1 MFSIVVRVAE
11 GLALLGGLLLLT
23 LALMVTV
30 SVGGRALIPLGLGP
44 VPGDFELVE
53 MGSAIVVFFFLPWC
67 HLRGGHAAVD
77 LLVLHFPRG
86 AQRLVL
92 AVGDVLMLLV
102 WLVLTWR
109 LALGLLDKWRSA
121 ETTFILQLPLWWAYA
136 ACLLAAVLG
145 CGVYAACG
153 LRRLA
158 RRDATGAALA

>member
-1 MFSIVVRVAE
+1 MFSTVVRVAE
-11 GLALLGGLLLLT
+11 GLALLGGLLLLA
-23 LALMVTV
+23 LALMVTA

-77 LLVLHFPRG
+77 LLYTHFPRA
-86 AQRLVL
+86 AQRWVL
-92 AVGDVLMLLV
+92 AAGDGLMLLV

-136 ACLLAAVLG
+136 ACLVAAMLG
-145 CGVYAACG
+145 CTVYAACC

-158 RRDATGAALA
+158 RPDATGAALA